1 MVAAA
6 AEPRSIRSN
15 EKKMVDDRLM
25 MACAG
30 AERQTGDAM
39 AAGDKEEK

>member
-1 MVAAA
+1 VAAPA
-6 AEPRSIRSN
+6 ASRSIGSN
-15 EKKMVDDRLM
+15 KKEVVDDRLM